1 MKTQWNTV
9 RAARK
14 PVNRPT
20 KPKAVPKPED
30 RQASARR
37 RMAAV
42 TVVVLMLLGVGIY
55 KAFTLQIMDRDHLLN
70 VAEQNYLRTMVVEE
84 RRGEIVDRR
93 GQLLATSVKVDTI
106 VANPRDVR
114 DPVATANALVQVMDG
129 LDEAK
134 LAKKL
139 ASKSWWVHIKRRVS
153 EQESAAVKAL
163 RLPGI
168 LITQEWKRYY
178 PKRELAGQ
186 LIGRVGADA
195 LGLEGLEKALEKTL
209 ISRPEPPQAGAAPND
224 EAAAESPSSETKP
237 AVKPP
242 VATIR
247 VPYIKD
253 IKGRASYVE
262 GIPADL
268 APEGYSVE
276 LTIDAEVQSA
286 AEDALEQG
294 VLAHNAQSGIAIVM
308 DVKTGEILALANYPE
323 FNPNN
328 PGNHDTYA
336 WKNRAF
342 KDQYEPGSTF
352 KVFSMA
358 AVLDRKAAR
367 LNEKVNT
374 ENGAMRVGK
383 YLIRDTHRAKEMT
396 VREVLG
402 HSSNIGIA
410 KLTQRIGKKN
420 LHAALKAFGFGE
432 RTGIITDYEAPG
444 SIQPLKRW
452 ADITFANVS
461 FGQGI
466 AVTPLQMVRAV
477 AAIGNEGKLMRP
489 QIVRRI
495 LTREGHTVREFAPE
509 VTGQTIRPEVAPLV
523 LDAMKA
529 CVEPGGTGTAAAIP
543 GYTVAGKTGT
553 AQKADSPFRKGKR
566 VAGKTKSQGYMPDA
580 WIASFVGL
588 VPAENPQLAILVI
601 VDEPD
606 GRGFGGVVAAPIFRQ
621 IGEFALK
628 HLQIQ
633 KSVARPVK
641 IAEKGSDDAKPA
653 PALPNLGI
661 ADAVMEQPFVTT
673 MEGDRSQTVPNFVGQ
688 SMAAVIR
695 TALAAGLQVEVVGT
709 GRAVAQNPRAG
720 TTLDG
725 SDRVL
730 VRFESATNREIPGQ
744 SASAQGGL

>member
-1 MKTQWNTV
+1 MV
-9 RAARK
+9 
-14 PVNRPT
+14 
-20 KPKAVPKPED
+20 
-30 RQASARR
+30 
-37 RMAAV
+37 AV
-42 TVVVLMLLGVGIY
+42 TFVILALLGVGIY
-55 KAFTLQIMDRDHLLN
+55 KAFTLQILDREHLLN

-106 VANPRDVR
+106 VANPREVR
-114 DPVATANALVQVMDG
+114 DPVATAKALVSVLGG

-134 LAKKL
+134 LTQKL
-139 ASKSWWVHIKRRVS
+139 SSKSWWIHIKRRVS
-153 EQESAAVKAL
+153 EQESAAVRAL

-209 ISRPEPPQAGAAPND
+209 VTRPEPPEPETTQTETAV
-224 EAAAESPSSETKP
+224 AEKTPGSSSKP

-242 VATIR
+242 VATIK

-253 IKGRASYVE
+253 IKGRTAYVE

-276 LTIDAEVQSA
+276 LTIDAEIQSA
-286 AEDALEQG
+286 AEEALKKG
-294 VLAHNAQSGIAIVM
+294 VVAHNAQSGIAIVM
-308 DVKTGEILALANYPE
+308 NVETGEILALANYPE
-323 FNPNN
+323 FNPNS

-336 WKNRAF
+336 WKNRAL

-367 LNEKVNT
+367 LNEKINT
-374 ENGAMRVGK
+374 ENGVMRVGK

-402 HSSNIGIA
+402 HSSNIGIT

-420 LHAALKAFGFGE
+420 LHSMLKSFGFGE
-432 RTGIITDYEAPG
+432 RTGIVSDYEAPG
-444 SIQPLKRW
+444 SIQPLKLW

-489 QIVRRI
+489 QILRRI
-495 LTREGHTVREFAPE
+495 LTRDGHTVREFVPE
-509 VTGQTIRPEVAPLV
+509 VVGQTIRPDVAPLV
-523 LDAMKA
+523 IDAMKA

-566 VAGKTKSQGYMPDA
+566 IANKTKSKGYMPDA

-606 GRGFGGVVAAPIFRQ
+606 GRGFGGVVAAPVFRE

-641 IAEKGSDDAKPA
+641 IANKGELEQRPA
-653 PALPNLGI
+653 PALPNIGL
-661 ADAVMEQPFVTT
+661 ADAVMEQPFATI
-673 MEGDRSQTVPNFVGQ
+673 MQGDQPQTVPNFVGQ
-688 SMAAVIR
+688 SIAAVVR
-695 TALAAGLQVEVVGT
+695 TALTAGIQVEIEGT
-709 GRAVAQNPRAG
+709 GRAVAQNPSPG
-720 TTLDG
+720 TKLDG
-725 SDRVL
+725 SERIR
-730 VRFESATNREIPGQ
+730 VRFESAINRELPNQ